1 MSYCIAAPLVRSW
14 DLGPRLT
21 VGQSRGEAARRESAN
36 RGITVRPMP
45 VKESRWRRAYGCFS
59 GELET
64 ASEEPVQ
71 A

>member
-1 MSYCIAAPLVRSW
+1 MSYCIATLLVWSW
-14 DLGPRLT
+14 YSDARLKI
-21 VGQSRGEAARRESAN
+21 GQPQGEVARRGSAN

-45 VKESRWRRAYGCFS
+45 VKESRWRSADGCFS

-64 ASEEPVQ
+64 ASAEPVR